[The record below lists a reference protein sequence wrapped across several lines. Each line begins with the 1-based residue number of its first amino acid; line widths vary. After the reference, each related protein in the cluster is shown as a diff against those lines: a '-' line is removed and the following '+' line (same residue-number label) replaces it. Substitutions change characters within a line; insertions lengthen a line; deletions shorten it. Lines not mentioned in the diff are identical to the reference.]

1 MAKTFSKP
9 TSILFMLFTIFFF
22 STYVMADEAPVFSK
36 NLPPSSLGLKQ
47 QKLSHLH
54 FYFHDIVSGPKPTAI
69 RVAQAATT
77 NTSPTGFGAMAVID
91 DPLTLL
97 PENTSKVVGQAQ
109 GIYTLVSQSEAALLM
124 VMNFAFTEGQY
135 NGSTLSVL
143 GRNTVFSTV
152 REMPIVGGSGVFR
165 FAQTPVF
172 SRNLSPSSLG
182 LKREKLS
189 HLHFYFHDIL
199 SGPKPSAVRVAQAA
213 MTNTSSTSFGAVSV
227 IDDALTML
235 PDNSSK
241 VVGRAQGIYASA
253 SQSEFG
259 LLMVLNFAFIEGEYN
274 GSTLSVLGRNTIL
287 STVRELPIVGGSG
300 VFRFARGYAHVKTYT
315 FDTKT
320 GDAVV
325 EYNVYA
331 FHY

>member
-1 MAKTFSKP
+1 MAKIFSS
-9 TSILFMLFTIFFF
+9 TLLISYAIFFF
-22 STYVMADEAPVFSK
+22 STYIKAE
-36 NLPPSSLGLKQ
+36 
-47 QKLSHLH
+47 
-54 FYFHDIVSGPKPTAI
+54 
-69 RVAQAATT
+69 
-77 NTSPTGFGAMAVID
+77 
-91 DPLTLL
+91 
-97 PENTSKVVGQAQ
+97 
-109 GIYTLVSQSEAALLM
+109 
-124 VMNFAFTEGQY
+124 
-135 NGSTLSVL
+135 
-143 GRNTVFSTV
+143 
-152 REMPIVGGSGVFR
+152 
-165 FAQTPVF
+165 TPVF

-213 MTNTSSTSFGAVSV
+213 MTNTSSTLFGAVSV

-253 SQSEFG
+253 SQSETG

-300 VFRFARGYAHVKTYT
+300 VFRFARGYAHAKTYT

-331 FHY
+331 LHY

>member
-1 MAKTFSKP
+1 MAKIFSS
-9 TSILFMLFTIFFF
+9 TLLISFSIFFF
-22 STYVMADEAPVFSK
+22 STYIKAE
-36 NLPPSSLGLKQ
+36 
-47 QKLSHLH
+47 
-54 FYFHDIVSGPKPTAI
+54 
-69 RVAQAATT
+69 
-77 NTSPTGFGAMAVID
+77 
-91 DPLTLL
+91 
-97 PENTSKVVGQAQ
+97 
-109 GIYTLVSQSEAALLM
+109 
-124 VMNFAFTEGQY
+124 
-135 NGSTLSVL
+135 
-143 GRNTVFSTV
+143 
-152 REMPIVGGSGVFR
+152 
-165 FAQTPVF
+165 TPVF

-235 PDNSSK
+235 PDDSSK

-300 VFRFARGYAHVKTYT
+300 VFRFARGYAHAKTYT

>member
-1 MAKTFSKP
+1 MAKTFPS
-9 TSILFMLFTIFFF
+9 TLLISFAIFFF
-22 STYVMADEAPVFSK
+22 STYIKAE
-36 NLPPSSLGLKQ
+36 
-47 QKLSHLH
+47 
-54 FYFHDIVSGPKPTAI
+54 
-69 RVAQAATT
+69 
-77 NTSPTGFGAMAVID
+77 
-91 DPLTLL
+91 
-97 PENTSKVVGQAQ
+97 
-109 GIYTLVSQSEAALLM
+109 
-124 VMNFAFTEGQY
+124 
-135 NGSTLSVL
+135 
-143 GRNTVFSTV
+143 
-152 REMPIVGGSGVFR
+152 
-165 FAQTPVF
+165 TPVF

-199 SGPKPSAVRVAQAA
+199 SGPKPTAVRVAQAA

-253 SQSEFG
+253 SQSETG
-259 LLMVLNFAFIEGEYN
+259 LLMVLNFAFVEGEYN

-300 VFRFARGYAHVKTYT
+300 VFRFARGYAHAKTYT

-331 FHY
+331 LHY